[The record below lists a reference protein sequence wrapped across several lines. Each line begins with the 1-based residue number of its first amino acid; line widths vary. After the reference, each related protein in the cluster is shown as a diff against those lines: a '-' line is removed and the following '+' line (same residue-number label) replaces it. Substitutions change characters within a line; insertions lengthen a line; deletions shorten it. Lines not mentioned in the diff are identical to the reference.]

1 MAIPPGTMYGHSQLP
16 RTPLDRYDT
25 PTIVLHWMTAV
36 LVVVLWLS
44 AQVIDWFPQGAPR
57 TNMRSV
63 HIALGVVLAV
73 VLLYR
78 IAWRRL
84 EGARL
89 PRLGHPVLARAAA
102 AVHVA
107 LYVLLVIEIA
117 LGVTNEWVR
126 GDSIF
131 NLFTIPSFAPGDR
144 ALRRQINGYHELVAN
159 TILVV
164 AGLHAAAG
172 LVHHY
177 VWNDGVLRRMWPVP
191 WRRVG

>member
-1 MAIPPGTMYGHSQLP
+1 MP

-25 PTIVLHWMTAV
+25 RTIVLHWTTAL

-57 TNMRSV
+57 TDMRSV
-63 HIALGVVLAV
+63 HIALGVVLVV
-73 VLLYR
+73 VLVYR

-84 EGARL
+84 MGARL
-89 PRLGHPVLARAAA
+89 PRLGHPHLARAAA
-102 AVHVA
+102 IVHVA
-107 LYVLLVIEIA
+107 LYVLLAIEIA

-144 ALRRQINGYHELVAN
+144 ALRRRINGYHELVAN